1 MDLLRPSPSIL
12 KSGAFK
18 VWKDEAFA
26 LWRSDWAAVYD
37 EGDAARAV
45 VEGVADSHVLVN
57 IVDNDYVNGD
67 IFAPF
72 SSLFYLP

>member
-1 MDLLRPSPSIL
+1 MAQRLGRRVRR
-12 KSGAFK
+12 GRRR
-18 VWKDEAFA
+18 EA
-26 LWRSDWAAVYD
+26 
-37 EGDAARAV
+37 AV